1 MVASCSF
8 EEAGL
13 QLSTGST
20 DHPPIQRDII
30 SVMEGGKDAFALRNQ
45 IYEQWKR
52 GATDAEKEN

>member
-30 SVMEGGKDAFALRNQ
+30 SVMEGGKDAFALRNR
-45 IYEQWKR
+45 IYEQWQGG
-52 GATDAEKEN
+52 GADAERE